1 MLEILD
7 KLKMNISRRNE
18 NHQGL
23 NEHRDDHSVE
33 LVASLCRAWNTR
45 DNPVGFPRGPTVGQA
60 GSVRVDPTKNSLV
73 GEKSYFSDLTTPL
86 RLWGLILLHIATM
99 RGKSQFWRLT
109 KWMQTK
115 SEYSYDCRINSPQP
129 LCVCVCRQV
138 GSLLKLTL
146 VNLSFQ
152 ATISCRHGFWGHYC
166 CFSTK
171 KSLKKPRFPQVTKTQ
186 KAFGCSDVNGEEK
199 GWPFLLTANS
209 WEWWPLCVRC
219 IRHVPPWKPVQSA
232 FWENLT
238 RKWAK
243 PHWISERKGSW
254 PPHARLTIGLFLCLQ
269 FVCAIDFFKKKKS
282 LERAE

>member
-1 MLEILD
+1 MRPDSRTGRLSEGWSHQEQPCGWK
-7 KLKMNISRRNE
+7 KLFLRP
-18 NHQGL
+18 
-23 NEHRDDHSVE
+23 
-33 LVASLCRAWNTR
+33 
-45 DNPVGFPRGPTVGQA
+45 DNSSETL
-60 GSVRVDPTKNSLV
+60 RVNS
-73 GEKSYFSDLTTPL
+73 S
-86 RLWGLILLHIATM
+86 A
-99 RGKSQFWRLT
+99 
-109 KWMQTK
+109 
-115 SEYSYDCRINSPQP
+115 YSYYDGKVTVLKTHQVNADKIRVFLWLQDKFSAASV
-129 LCVCVCRQV
+129 CVCVCRQV

-186 KAFGCSDVNGEEK
+186 KAFGCSDVNGEGK

-269 FVCAIDFFKKKKS
+269 SVCAIDFFKKKKS